1 MRAMRAAAAVLLGL
15 IVAARP
21 GAQQPRPVPGSAP
34 KPAAPAEPRRE
45 AAVPFRVGEQLT
57 YDVSWQTYLIAGTAT
72 TTVVEKRPSFNS
84 TAYYIVAEGRPL
96 PLIQRIYALYY
107 KMDTLVD
114 SFSTLSQRSA
124 LYSEEGKDRR
134 TATTRFDRAARKAL
148 VEVQSETVVRNEL
161 AVPGDATDGLAMLF
175 ALRTHTFEAGEKLT
189 IPVVDNGT
197 LYSVTAEAA
206 GPEHLRMRLGEFDAW
221 NLRVAILNPEKQPV
235 GKNISVWMS
244 RDERRLP
251 LRMQANLPVGYFALA
266 LKEIR

>member
-1 MRAMRAAAAVLLGL
+1 MRPMRAAAAVLLGL

-21 GAQQPRPVPGSAP
+21 AAQQPRTAPRPVP
-34 KPAAPAEPRRE
+34 KPPAQAEPRRE

-57 YDVSWQTYLIAGTAT
+57 YDVSWQTYLIAGSAT
-72 TTVVEKRPSFNS
+72 TTVVEKKPSFDS
-84 TAYYIVAEGRPL
+84 TAYHIVAEGRPL

-124 LYSEEGKDRR
+124 LYSEEGSDHR
-134 TATTRFDRAARKAL
+134 TATTRFDRTARKAL
-148 VEVQSETVVRNEL
+148 VEVQTGTVVRNEL
-161 AVPGDATDGLAMLF
+161 PVPPDATDGLATLF
-175 ALRTHTFEAGEKLT
+175 ALRAHSFEAGEKLT

-197 LYSVTAEAA
+197 LYSVTVEAT

-221 NLRVAILNPEKQPV
+221 NLRVAIFNPDKQQV
-235 GKNISVWMS
+235 GKNISIWMS

-251 LRMQANLPVGYFALA
+251 LRIQANLPVGFFALA